1 VGTKGIEMDI
11 LKLSTDWAKSEV
23 FSSKVV
29 LFFSLIE
36 LSAALGFW
44 YVGRTPMAR
53 SFTWPFFIA
62 GLFLVLV
69 GAGLFLANNPRID
82 RFEQEYRINPNAF
95 AQSEIQRT
103 EKSKGEL
110 SLVFRVI
117 PAIVILA
124 AMVILVVSGG
134 TWRATAIT
142 VIINAAFLMIV
153 DSNTEARNNIY
164 HYDISTLKK

>member
-1 VGTKGIEMDI
+1 MDI
-11 LKLSTDWAKSEV
+11 LKLSTDWAKSEI
-23 FSSKVV
+23 FSSKIV
-29 LFFSLIE
+29 LLFSLIE

-44 YVGRTPMAR
+44 YLGRTPMAK

-62 GLFLVLV
+62 GLFLALV
-69 GAGLFLANNPRID
+69 GAGLFFANNPRID

-110 SLVFRVI
+110 ALVFRII
-117 PAIVILA
+117 PAIIIVA
-124 AMVILVVSGG
+124 AAVILVVPGG
-134 TWRATAIT
+134 AWRAIAIT
-142 VIINAAFLMIV
+142 VIANAVFLMIV

-164 HYDISTLKK
+164 HYEISTLKK